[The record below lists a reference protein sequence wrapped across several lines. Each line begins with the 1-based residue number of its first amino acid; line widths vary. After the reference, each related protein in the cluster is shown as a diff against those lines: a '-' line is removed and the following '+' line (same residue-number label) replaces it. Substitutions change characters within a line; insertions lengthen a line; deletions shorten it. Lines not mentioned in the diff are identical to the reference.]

1 MTVLV
6 TGALGFVGTQL
17 CNNLALHDVE
27 SILVKRTSSMEGLDG
42 NSFYVKGIDGSTCWQ
57 GVFDDVECV
66 IHCAARVHVMNDR
79 ASDPLQAFREVNVHG
94 TMNLAKAASDAGV
107 KRFVFV
113 SSIKVNG
120 ESSNKPYTAFDIP
133 KPEDPYGISK
143 FEAEE
148 QLKKLAS
155 KRDIEV
161 VIIRPPLVYGP
172 SVKANFAAMLK
183 LASTGLPLPFSAIK
197 DNRRSMVSVFNLVDL
212 IITCI
217 DHPNAANNTFLVSDD
232 DDLSTAQIVSKLQH
246 ALGKRTVNLPVP
258 VSMYNLFAKAT
269 GKQAIVERL
278 CGNLV
283 LDIEHTK
290 TTLNWQPPMSVKEGF
305 SLTAQAFLNN

>member
-1 MTVLV
+1 MNKILV
-6 TGALGFVGTQL
+6 TGAKGFLGKLLVERL
-17 CNNLALHDVE
+17 CEDDFDV
-27 SILVKRTSSMEGLDG
+27 SSVHRDKKDETVNRIYVQGIDSKTDWQGKLDG
-42 NSFYVKGIDGSTCWQ
+42 IH
-57 GVFDDVECV
+57 CV
-66 IHCAARVHVMNDR
+66 IHCAARVHVMNDT
-79 ASDPLQAFREVNVHG
+79 ASEPLEAFREVNVHG
-94 TMNLAKAASDAGV
+94 TINLARAASDAGV
-107 KRFVFV
+107 KRFIFV

-120 ESSNKPYTAFDIP
+120 EGSDKPYTAFDTL

-155 KRDIEV
+155 KSAMEV

-172 SVKANFAAMLK
+172 GVKANFAAMLK

-232 DDLSTAQIVSKLQH
+232 DDLSTAQFVTQLQQ

-283 LDIEHTK
+283 LDIKHTK
-290 TTLNWQPPMSVKEGF
+290 TTLDWQPPMSVKQGF
-305 SLTAQAFLNN
+305 SLTAKAFLNN

>member
-1 MTVLV
+1 MNKILV
-6 TGALGFVGTQL
+6 TGATGFLGKLLVERLRSDHF
-17 CNNLALHDVE
+17 DV
-27 SILVKRTSSMEGLDG
+27 SSVYRGKKDDTVNRVYIQGIDSKTDWQGKLDG
-42 NSFYVKGIDGSTCWQ
+42 IH
-57 GVFDDVECV
+57 CV
-66 IHCAARVHVMNDR
+66 IHCAARVHVMNDT
-79 ASDPLQAFREVNVHG
+79 ASDPLKAFREVNVHG

-120 ESSNKPYTAFDIP
+120 EVSNKPYTAFDTP

-155 KRDIEV
+155 KSGMEI

-172 SVKANFAAMLK
+172 GVKANFAAMLK

-232 DDLSTAQIVSKLQH
+232 DDLSTAQFVTQLQQ